1 MSNSK
6 PQPDMNTQILLDIQE
21 QLKWIKLNMQN
32 MQMELKCEIRGCKR
46 ALDACRVGFEE
57 CKKGYHDVVK
67 GYQECAKGFVAVK
80 EQCEEMEET
89 MMSSADGS
97 CGGVVYVV

>member
-6 PQPDMNTQILLDIQE
+6 PQPDMNTQLLLDIQE

-80 EQCEEMEET
+80 EQCEDMEET

-97 CGGVVYVV
+97 GAVYVV

>member
-6 PQPDMNTQILLDIQE
+6 PQPDMNTQLLLDIQE

-80 EQCEEMEET
+80 EQCEDMEET

>member
-80 EQCEEMEET
+80 EQCEEMEDT
-89 MMSSADGS
+89 MMSSVDGS

>member
-6 PQPDMNTQILLDIQE
+6 PQPDMNTQLLLNIQE

-32 MQMELKCEIRGCKR
+32 MQMELKCEVRGCKR

>member
-6 PQPDMNTQILLDIQE
+6 PQPDMNTQLLLNIQE